1 MHALN
6 KFAHARMRHPHR
18 AHPFDVC
25 MYVHVSQKNY
35 TNVRSK
41 MASFYVE
48 AMVRGYHVYQ
58 DIWTVVGGEEFPCKR
73 EAGNTFDP
81 FAVAVM
87 RGTTVISHVP
97 RRISSICSLF
107 LRKEG
112 SITCQVTGHR
122 QFSKDLVHVQRGLE
136 VPCVLHFEGD
146 TKVSARAKKLVEL
159 ALSTFTAVDLP
170 ASKKRKVTDTP
181 TILSE
186 GSRSEVAIKEWVQ
199 FSKGLV
205 LTLADKE
212 RILAG
217 EKLDHHIDFAQN
229 LLKQQF
235 FGGRRTTINTIAG
248 EASEAMWRKQE
259 NDPNCAFLWWSLDC
273 SNNDACY
280 WWQSTSVQY
289 CVSYSWST
297 YQEHN
302 FECVSSFNVH
312 RIGSSKQTGRR
323 TWLQHF
329 CCCHINS
336 FGFPTKPSGDQ
347 VWSACYVASF
357 GSMFWEE
364 TILSIPK
371 CLVF

>member
-1 MHALN
+1 
-6 KFAHARMRHPHR
+6 
-18 AHPFDVC
+18 
-25 MYVHVSQKNY
+25 MYIHVSQKNY

-122 QFSKDLVHVQRGLE
+122 QFSKDLVQGGLE

-146 TKVSARAKKLVEL
+146 TKVSAKAKKLVEL

-186 GSRSEVAIKEWVQ
+186 GSRSEVAIKEWVR
-199 FSKGLV
+199 FSKGLM

-235 FGGRRTTINTIAG
+235 LEVGGPRSTLLQAKPRKQCEESKKMIQIVHSCGDRWIVATTMPATDDRVLVYNTVYRTLDQLTKNTILNVFP
-248 EASEAMWRKQE
+248 ASTYIELVQVNKQEGGLDYSIFAVAISTALAFQQNPVEIKFDQPAMW
-259 NDPNCAFLWWSLDC
+259 PHLV
-273 SNNDACY
+273 ACFEKR
-280 WWQSTSVQY
+280 QFSPFPSV
-289 CVSYSWST
+289 
-297 YQEHN
+297 
-302 FECVSSFNVH
+302 
-312 RIGSSKQTGRR
+312 
-323 TWLQHF
+323 
-329 CCCHINS
+329 
-336 FGFPTKPSGDQ
+336 
-347 VWSACYVASF
+347 
-357 GSMFWEE
+357 
-364 TILSIPK
+364 
-371 CLVF
+371 